1 MNSHSNI
8 IGGIILCQK
17 HLCVIG
23 TIGLNFLVV
32 LVDVTADVLSGKGIT
47 FADGGADW
55 ISWGPFIY
63 YVSTFFYQPQ
73 HFHEF
78 FEHFSSSLCAKNFKL
93 QHENF
98 VKM

>member
-47 FADGGADW
+47 FADGGAD
-55 ISWGPFIY
+55 
-63 YVSTFFYQPQ
+63 
-73 HFHEF
+73 
-78 FEHFSSSLCAKNFKL
+78 
-93 QHENF
+93 
-98 VKM
+98 